1 MRCLGAAL
9 RGVALGGWG
18 VFVLGFAAASAND
31 GGVSVNASSLNDSGS
46 DVSDAALTFVAEPDA
61 FVGDANGGVGWRFGD
76 SGDSDGAEQS
86 GRNVATLC
94 RGSAVYSPEKRAVE
108 LDGARFELATPQ
120 AFRTSP
126 AWTLVAVAEVREP
139 LSIGVLASRDAAVP
153 LVQLDVDENDRFRFI
168 VRDVKGETVAACVP
182 APYRK
187 PVFVAAV
194 FETLDGKSRVRL
206 TVGKETVE
214 SDATPLT
221 FPVWGEK
228 IQIGGLDFPGA
239 SFSWRGAIS
248 EVALLNGAAS
258 QAEVER
264 LRDALTQKYALDLS
278 PTSAPKAPD
287 SWDVLATPRFD
298 GTPDREVATDVCVVG
313 AGSAGCAAAISAARA
328 GANVVLIE
336 RQKRLGG
343 TGTNA
348 FVSNWEGGP
357 GDEIARELFD
367 RMKADGGAGVA
378 KEHPHRIQAPTGF
391 KMVDDAEPYE
401 NSLVRANPPEG
412 GYRSVAFLPSAFDK
426 AVREMLAETG
436 RVEILDETTFFQ
448 AEKSADGTR
457 VESVLARTLNGSV
470 VRVKADVFV
479 DSTGDVFLCRAV
491 GCETF
496 LGVDPKSRFGE
507 IGAPDD
513 ATLATANGSAKGTT
527 GGAET
532 LRLNAIARCYLVEPR
547 DKPKREIV
555 APSEQAPFPKCA
567 YITGWI
573 DGPRTVNMLTTLPG
587 AALIELGYDE
597 ASRRSERIVRNHWSW
612 LQSQPGFEN
621 YELVEIAPMLGIRES
636 YRVKT
641 SYVLVEADLA
651 AGWNAQKHDD
661 MIAVA
666 DHPCDIHGEGGT
678 LSSVE
683 TAYGVPFRCLI
694 PEPGPRNLL
703 VACRGAGFSKIA
715 ASSCRL
721 QRTMIQLG
729 NAAGLAAA
737 WAARDGVPVDA
748 VDVGALTE
756 KLDVRSRYPGLR

>member
-1 MRCLGAAL
+1 MRRLRGL
-9 RGVALGGWG
+9 RRGVALGVWG
-18 VFVLGFAAASAND
+18 VFVFLLAATSAND
-31 GGVSVNASSLNDSGS
+31 GGVSLNASGSG
-46 DVSDAALTFVAEPDA
+46 VSDAALTFVAEPGA
-61 FVGDANGGVGWRFGD
+61 LVGDANGGVGWRFRFSGD
-76 SGDSDGAEQS
+76 SGDSGDSGGAEQS
-86 GRNVATLC
+86 GRNVATAA
-94 RGSAVYSPEKRAVE
+94 RGNAVYSPEKRAVE
-108 LDGARFELATPQ
+108 LDDARFELPTPQ
-120 AFRTSP
+120 AFRTST

-248 EVALLNGAAS
+248 EFSLFDGAAS

-278 PTSAPKAPD
+278 PTPGPKAPD

-357 GDEIARELFD
+357 GDEIAREFFD

-378 KEHPHRIQAPTGF
+378 KEHPCQIKAPTGF

-507 IGAPDD
+507 VGAPDEGK
-513 ATLATANGSAKGTT
+513 LQ
-527 GGAET
+527 
-532 LRLNAIARCYLVEPR
+532 LNAIARCYLVEPR

-567 YITGWI
+567 YITGWL

-587 AALIELGYDE
+587 AALVELGYDE

-641 SYVLVEADLA
+641 RYVLVEADLA

-666 DHPCDIHGEGGT
+666 DHPCDIHGEGGA
-678 LSSVE
+678 LSSVK

>member
-1 MRCLGAAL
+1 MRRLKGV
-9 RGVALGGWG
+9 RRSVALGVWG
-18 VFVLGFAAASAND
+18 VFVFLLASATFADAGVSANASRDAASGA
-31 GGVSVNASSLNDSGS
+31 V
-46 DVSDAALTFVAEPDA
+46 LTFVAEPDA
-61 FVGDANGGVGWRFGD
+61 LVGDANGVGWRFGF
-76 SGDSDGAEQS
+76 SGDSDDSEQS
-86 GRNVATLC
+86 GRNVATSV
-94 RGSAVYSPEKRAVE
+94 RGSAVYSPEKRAVK
-108 LDGARFELATPQ
+108 LDGARFELPTPQ
-120 AFRTSP
+120 EVKAST

-214 SDATPLT
+214 SDAKPLT

-248 EVALLNGAAS
+248 EVSLLNGAAS
-258 QAEVER
+258 QAEVEQ

-278 PTSAPKAPD
+278 PTPVPKAPD
-287 SWDVLATPRFD
+287 SWDGLAAPRFD
-298 GTPDREVATDVCVVG
+298 GTPDRELEADVCVVG

-328 GANVVLIE
+328 GANVVLVE

-378 KEHPHRIQAPTGF
+378 KEHPCQIQAPTGF

-448 AEKSADGTR
+448 AEKNADGTR

-496 LGVDPKSRFGE
+496 IGVDPKSRFGE

-513 ATLATANGSAKGTT
+513 ATLATANGAQ
-527 GGAET
+527 T

-555 APSEQAPFPKCA
+555 APSEQTPFPKCA
-567 YITGWI
+567 YITGWL

-587 AALIELGYDE
+587 AALVELGYDE

-612 LQSQPGFEN
+612 LQSQPGFER

-666 DHPCDIHGEGGT
+666 DHPCDIHGEGGA

>member
-1 MRCLGAAL
+1 MKRLSLFAGA
-9 RGVALGGWG
+9 VAFAFAIFIVEGA
-18 VFVLGFAAASAND
+18 GFAA
-31 GGVSVNASSLNDSGS
+31 
-46 DVSDAALTFVAEPDA
+46 DAALKFVAEPGA
-61 FVGDANGGVGWRFGD
+61 LVGDASGGVGWRFGF
-76 SGDSDGAEQS
+76 SGDSADSAGAEQS
-86 GRNVATLC
+86 GRDVATSV

-108 LDGARFELATPQ
+108 LDGARFELPTPQ
-120 AFRTSP
+120 EVKAST

-287 SWDVLATPRFD
+287 SWDVLAAPRFD
-298 GTPDREVATDVCVVG
+298 GTPDRELEADVCVVG

-378 KEHPHRIQAPTGF
+378 KESPHQIQAPMGF
-391 KMVDDAEPYE
+391 KMVDAAEPYE

-479 DSTGDVFLCRAV
+479 DSTGDVFLCRAI

-496 LGVDPKSRFGE
+496 IGVDPKSRFGE

-513 ATLATANGSAKGTT
+513 ATLATANGAQ
-527 GGAET
+527 T

-555 APSEQAPFPKCA
+555 APSDRTSFPQCA
-567 YITGWI
+567 YVSGWL

-587 AALIELGYDE
+587 AALVELGYDE

-612 LQSQPGFEN
+612 LQSQPGFER

-636 YRVKT
+636 YRVRT
-641 SYVLVEADLA
+641 RYVLVEADLA

-666 DHPCDIHGEGGT
+666 DHPCDIHGEGWT
-678 LSSVE
+678 LSSVK

>member
-1 MRCLGAAL
+1 MRCLRGVL
-9 RGVALGGWG
+9 RGVAFGVWG
-18 VFVLGFAAASAND
+18 VFVFLFAATTFADAPRD
-31 GGVSVNASSLNDSGS
+31 AAS
-46 DVSDAALTFVAEPDA
+46 DVVLKLVAEPSA
-61 FVGDANGGVGWRFGD
+61 FVGDANGSASAVVGWRCD
-76 SGDSDGAEQS
+76 EVEQS
-86 GRNVATLC
+86 GRNVATSV
-94 RGSAVYSPEKRAVE
+94 RGNAVYSPEKRAVE
-108 LDGARFELATPQ
+108 LDGARFELPTPQ
-120 AFRTSP
+120 EVKEST

-214 SDATPLT
+214 SNAKPLT

-248 EVALLNGAAS
+248 EVSLLNGAAS

-278 PTSAPKAPD
+278 PTPGPKAPD

-298 GTPDREVATDVCVVG
+298 GTPDRELEADVCVVG

-470 VRVKADVFV
+470 VRVSADVFI

-491 GCETF
+491 GCEAF
-496 LGVDPKSRFGE
+496 IGVDPKSRFGE
-507 IGAPDD
+507 IGAPDEGK
-513 ATLATANGSAKGTT
+513 LQ
-527 GGAET
+527 
-532 LRLNAIARCYLVEPR
+532 LNAITRCYLVEPR

-555 APSEQAPFPKCA
+555 APSDRTSFPQCA
-567 YITGWI
+567 YVSGWL

-587 AALIELGYDE
+587 AALVELGYDE

-636 YRVKT
+636 
-641 SYVLVEADLA
+641 
-651 AGWNAQKHDD
+651 
-661 MIAVA
+661 
-666 DHPCDIHGEGGT
+666 
-678 LSSVE
+678 
-683 TAYGVPFRCLI
+683 
-694 PEPGPRNLL
+694 
-703 VACRGAGFSKIA
+703 
-715 ASSCRL
+715 
-721 QRTMIQLG
+721 
-729 NAAGLAAA
+729 
-737 WAARDGVPVDA
+737 
-748 VDVGALTE
+748 
-756 KLDVRSRYPGLR
+756 